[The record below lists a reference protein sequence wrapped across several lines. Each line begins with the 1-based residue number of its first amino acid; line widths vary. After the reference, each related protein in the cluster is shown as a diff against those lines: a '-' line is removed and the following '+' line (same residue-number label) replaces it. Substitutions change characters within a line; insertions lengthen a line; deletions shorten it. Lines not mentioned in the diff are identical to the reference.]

1 MVNGYSINSINNKSP
16 LWKQLGYSSE
26 AEWRQATGGGSLAGY
41 TNPTLKPTTPSLPT
55 GPSVQM
61 PNLSNYFNGS
71 VVGVGGSI
79 GKGNGNGGVTD
90 EGVII
95 GNPSV
100 NNSTFNKTSYG
111 GSSSEKEEE
120 STSTPTQTKPTVDL
134 EASASGSKPVESE
147 STESGGSATGTGS
160 YSYNNEARFLEW
172 YKRNYGVDYDPA
184 VGLQRPEGMDD
195 GVWAAGNTLYSYY
208 LEEQRDEKQREEL
221 LGTRNEYYDEQAENL
236 LANYATA
243 QEALDKSKRNSQQTS
258 SITYDKLKKYLP
270 TQIKAQGLGGL
281 GVSETTMLQAQT
293 NYANEMGEIERAYSE
308 DSANLASNKADDMTN
323 LEKYR
328 QDALDRVNETYDSIA
343 RTRED
348 NARLGASADMSA
360 YKTAVETTQKNN
372 YDNALNSI
380 DYSGIYDQAEMNAFI
395 EKFRG
400 TVSDEQFA
408 SLVSRGESVVSA
420 NSKGRTDTEQ
430 KGVYDT
436 ALAAIEKLD
445 YTSQSDMDTYIEGFR
460 GKVSESQFNELVI
473 AGQAKVTA
481 NNTALNDSK
490 YNTEVGVLQAKYE
503 QMISDTDG
511 KISQAD
517 YDTLVA
523 YADEIGNKLGSN
535 YRSALDSVLNEYKLA
550 VRSEADQLAVDYGAS
565 VRTDITMKGNLN
577 AANDDY
583 GDNFKI
589 NYGGSSYKVEKGYDA
604 SDTVNARLTEIF
616 VNSQG
621 ANPANGAVMIYNGH
635 IYMYLENNDKSGN
648 PSVWCMI
655 QGRKNNDEGLR
666 NLCSALGISSY
677 GRGITDAD

>member
-61 PNLSNYFNGS
+61 PNSSNYFNGS

-111 GSSSEKEEE
+111 GSSSKKEEE

-134 EASASGSKPVESE
+134 EASASGSKPVEPE
-147 STESGGSATGTGS
+147 PTESGGSATGTGS

-328 QDALDRVNETYDSIA
+328 QDALDSVNETYDSIA

-408 SLVSRGESVVSA
+408 SLVLRGESVVSA
-420 NSKGRTDTEQ
+420 NSKGRTDAEQ
-430 KGVYDT
+430 EGVYDA
-436 ALAAIEKLD
+436 ALADIEKLD
-445 YTSQSDMDTYIEGFR
+445 YTSQSDMDAYIEGFR
-460 GKVSESQFNELVI
+460 GKVSESQLNQLFIE
-473 AGQAKVTA
+473 GQAKVRS
-481 NNTALNDSK
+481 NVKSLNDS
-490 YNTEVGVLQAKYE
+490 NAAGEATNIEVKFETMLG
-503 QMISDTDG
+503 SDG
-511 KISQAD
+511 KISQSD
-517 YDTLVA
+517 YEELVA
-523 YADEIGNKLGSN
+523 MADAIGAKYGATYRTSLNSTLEGYKM
-535 YRSALDSVLNEYKLA
+535 YIRSASEQESVDREDYLNQWKTGVDGTQVTIHSDYGGGFSLSEGMKVKIKDGDTGMSLDTFATKAEKSGSGGLNSGEAGWFGSEKKDSKAIAKLA
-550 VRSEADQLAVDYGAS
+550 KEGKL
-565 VRTDITMKGNLN
+565 
-577 AANDDY
+577 
-583 GDNFKI
+583 
-589 NYGGSSYKVEKGYDA
+589 
-604 SDTVNARLTEIF
+604 
-616 VNSQG
+616 
-621 ANPANGAVMIYNGH
+621 ANGTIVDTNAGDGTKYWVYING
-635 IYMYLENNDKSGN
+635 YFYRVELT
-648 PSVWCMI
+648 
-655 QGRKNNDEGLR
+655 Q
-666 NLCSALGISSY
+666 
-677 GRGITDAD
+677 

>member
-26 AEWRQATGGGSLAGY
+26 AEWRQATGGASLAGY
-41 TNPTLKPTTPSLPT
+41 TNPTLKPTAPPLPT

-100 NNSTFNKTSYG
+100 NNSTFNKVSYG
-111 GSSSEKEEE
+111 GSSSEKEEQDA
-120 STSTPTQTKPTVDL
+120 STPTQTKPTVDL
-134 EASASGSKPVESE
+134 EASASGSKPVGSE

-281 GVSETTMLQAQT
+281 GVSESTMLQAQT

-328 QDALDRVNETYDSIA
+328 QDALDNVNDTYDSIA
-343 RTRED
+343 RTRES

-380 DYSGIYDQAEMNAFI
+380 DYSGIYDQAEMNAFV

-400 TVSDEQFA
+400 TVSDEQFI

-420 NSKGRTDTEQ
+420 NSKGRTDAEQ
-430 KGVYDT
+430 EGVYDA
-436 ALAAIEKLD
+436 ALADIEKLD
-445 YTSQSDMDTYIEGFR
+445 YTSQSDMDAYIEGFR
-460 GKVSESQFNELVI
+460 GKVSESQLNQLFIE
-473 AGQAKVTA
+473 GQAKVRS
-481 NNTALNDSK
+481 NVKSLNDS
-490 YNTEVGVLQAKYE
+490 NAAGEATNIEVKFETMLG
-503 QMISDTDG
+503 SDG
-511 KISQAD
+511 KISQSD
-517 YDTLVA
+517 YEELVA
-523 YADEIGNKLGSN
+523 MADAIGAKYGATYRTSLDSTLEG
-535 YRSALDSVLNEYKLA
+535 YKMYIRSASEQESVDREDYLNQWKTGVDGTQVTIHSDYGGGFSLSEGMKVKIKDGDTGMSLDTFATKAEKSGGDGLNSGEAGWFGSEKKDSKAIAKLA
-550 VRSEADQLAVDYGAS
+550 KEGKL
-565 VRTDITMKGNLN
+565 
-577 AANDDY
+577 
-583 GDNFKI
+583 
-589 NYGGSSYKVEKGYDA
+589 
-604 SDTVNARLTEIF
+604 
-616 VNSQG
+616 
-621 ANPANGAVMIYNGH
+621 ANGTIVDTNAGDGTKYWVYING
-635 IYMYLENNDKSGN
+635 YFYRVELT
-648 PSVWCMI
+648 
-655 QGRKNNDEGLR
+655 Q
-666 NLCSALGISSY
+666 
-677 GRGITDAD
+677 

>member
-328 QDALDRVNETYDSIA
+328 QDALDSVNETYDSIA

-408 SLVSRGESVVSA
+408 SLVLRGESVVSA
-420 NSKGRTDTEQ
+420 NSKGRTDAEQ
-430 KGVYDT
+430 EGVYDA
-436 ALAAIEKLD
+436 ALADIEKLD
-445 YTSQSDMDTYIEGFR
+445 YTSQSDMDAYIEGFR
-460 GKVSESQFNELVI
+460 GKVSESQLNQLFIE
-473 AGQAKVTA
+473 GQAKVRS
-481 NNTALNDSK
+481 NVKSLNDS
-490 YNTEVGVLQAKYE
+490 NAAGEATNIEVKFETMLG
-503 QMISDTDG
+503 SDG
-511 KISQAD
+511 KISQSD
-517 YDTLVA
+517 YEELVA
-523 YADEIGNKLGSN
+523 MADAIGAKYGATYRTSLNSTLEGYKM
-535 YRSALDSVLNEYKLA
+535 YIRSASEQESVDREDYLNQWKTGVDGTQVTIHSDYGGGFSLSEGMKVKIKDGDTGMSLDTFATKAEKSGSGGLNSGEAGLFGSEKKDSKAIAKLA
-550 VRSEADQLAVDYGAS
+550 KEGKL
-565 VRTDITMKGNLN
+565 
-577 AANDDY
+577 
-583 GDNFKI
+583 
-589 NYGGSSYKVEKGYDA
+589 
-604 SDTVNARLTEIF
+604 
-616 VNSQG
+616 
-621 ANPANGAVMIYNGH
+621 ANGTIVDTNAGDGTKYWVYING
-635 IYMYLENNDKSGN
+635 YFYRVELT
-648 PSVWCMI
+648 
-655 QGRKNNDEGLR
+655 Q
-666 NLCSALGISSY
+666 
-677 GRGITDAD
+677 